1 MLTALVTS
9 SAPTVLAA
17 QPGGGWGGPGW
28 LFFLIPLFWFTLIL
42 VLFGIMGRRWR
53 SAARGGYGPH
63 SWSPAGSAEQTL
75 SERFARGDID
85 ETEYRARLEVLRANR
100 AER

>member
-1 MLTALVTS
+1 MPLLLASSTALT
-9 SAPTVLAA
+9 TLAA
-17 QPGGGWGGPGW
+17 HPVAGWGGPGW
-28 LFFLIPLFWFTLIL
+28 LFLLIPLFWITLL
-42 VLFGIMGRRWR
+42 VLLLTFMGRRWR

-63 SWSPAGSAEQTL
+63 AWSAAASAEQTL

-100 AER
+100 PAR